1 MVNDFLYVTGVL
13 GLSNIGLL
21 NLNKNDNKY
30 SEAKL
35 KYYLPQPRVKFSA
48 SIRNFVSSMIDVSD
62 GFVQDCRHLARLS
75 NLEFVINLQNL
86 PIPKIDLL
94 PYEEKLSSALIGG
107 DDYEL
112 LFTSPPDNEEKIKKI
127 AKSNGLRVTNIGY
140 VKNGYN
146 GQVTSNNKPIN
157 LNAYKHF

>member
-1 MVNDFLYVTGVL
+1 
-13 GLSNIGLL
+13 
-21 NLNKNDNKY
+21 
-30 SEAKL
+30 
-35 KYYLPQPRVKFSA
+35 
-48 SIRNFVSSMIDVSD
+48 MIDVSD

-112 LFTSPPDNEEKIKKI
+112 LFTSSPDNEEKIKKI
-127 AKSNGLRVTNIGY
+127 AESNGLRVTNIGY
-140 VKNGYN
+140 VKNGRN